1 MLWPVRLLTIDITI
15 LVSMSGNSNGC
26 SGILTTTSLQFPQA
40 FIPCLSQ
47 TNVPGIQFEQD
58 GRRTE
63 GAIIVVMQM
72 KINLRNQRNI
82 KTVAV
87 PLRN

>member
-1 MLWPVRLLTIDITI
+1 M
-15 LVSMSGNSNGC
+15 
-26 SGILTTTSLQFPQA
+26 
-40 FIPCLSQ
+40 PCLSQ
-47 TNVPGIQFEQD
+47 TDVPGFQFEQG

-63 GAIIVVMQM
+63 GAIIVVVQM
-72 KINLRNQRNI
+72 KTNLKNQRHI

>member
-1 MLWPVRLLTIDITI
+1 M
-15 LVSMSGNSNGC
+15 SMSGNPNGC

-40 FIPCLSQ
+40 FMPCLSQ
-47 TNVPGIQFEQD
+47 TDVPGIQFEQD

-63 GAIIVVMQM
+63 GAIIVAVQM
-72 KINLRNQRNI
+72 KTNLKHQRDMKI
-82 KTVAV
+82 VPV